1 VIVVF
6 SHAHP
11 SISKGGAEV
20 SAYTLYLGL
29 RRLGVSAAFVAMV
42 PEQEAHRLVLDT
54 PDEHGIAY
62 RPEQYDHLFHHAE
75 PPVFEAARR
84 IVARQRQRPRAL
96 VFHHFLFLGVNSVRR
111 LREAFACPAILVL
124 HEFLAI
130 CHHHGQ
136 MVTHPQ
142 KKLCDGASATRC
154 ATCFPTYAPEEFHL
168 RRTAFA
174 DTLLGMDWLVSP
186 SAFLA
191 QRFADWGARPAQLRV
206 IENGLAGHGQPG
218 HAPHDPASAGTPAR
232 VDARAVVF
240 GYFGQINP
248 FKGVDLILDALDR
261 LARADAG
268 EAPPRIVVRVH
279 GNIVGVSDEFKT
291 ALDKAVKTGWVD
303 FHGPYDNADV
313 LTLMGRCDYVV
324 MASKWWENSPVVIQE
339 AFSARRPILA
349 PGIGGMA
356 EKIPDGVAGRHFRFN
371 DAADLARVLQAC
383 AREAEDGTAAY
394 TFPVPSKA
402 TDMARAYLALL
413 EPLPVPA

>member
-1 VIVVF
+1 MIVVF

-20 SAYTLYLGL
+20 SAYTLFLGL
-29 RRLGVSAAFVAMV
+29 RRLGVPASFVAMV
-42 PEQEAHRLVLDT
+42 PEHEAHRLVLDSA
-54 PDEHGIAY
+54 DEHGLTY
-62 RPEQYDHLFHHAE
+62 RPEHYDHLFHHAE

-84 IVARQRQRPRAL
+84 IVERLRPTAL
-96 VFHHFLFLGVNSVRR
+96 VFHHFLFLGVNTVRR
-111 LREAFACPAILVL
+111 LRDAFGCPAILVL

-136 MVTHPQ
+136 MVTHPH

-154 ATCFPTYAPEEFHL
+154 AGCFPAYAPEEFHL

-174 DTLLGMDWLVSP
+174 DALLGMDWLVSP

-191 QRFADWGARPAQLRV
+191 QRFAAWGARPGQLRV

-218 HAPHDPASAGTPAR
+218 HAPVDPAPAGVPAR
-232 VDARAVVF
+232 ADAHAVVF

-261 LARADAG
+261 LAGPGNG
-268 EAPPRIVVRVH
+268 EASPRIVVRVH
-279 GNIVGVSDEFKT
+279 GNIVGVSDEFK
-291 ALDKAVKTGWVD
+291 ARLDKAVKGGWVD

-313 LTLMGRCDYVV
+313 LTLMGQCDYVV

-356 EKIPDGVAGRHFRFN
+356 EKIPDGVAGRHFKFN

-383 AREAEDGTAAY
+383 AHETENGTSSY
-394 TFPVPSKA
+394 TFPIPSKA

-413 EPLPVPA
+413 EPMPVPA

>member
-1 VIVVF
+1 MIVVF

-29 RRLGVSAAFVAMV
+29 RRLGVPAAFVAMV

-54 PDEHGIAY
+54 PDEHAIAY
-62 RPEQYDHLFHHAE
+62 RAEHYDHLFHHAE

-84 IVARQRQRPRAL
+84 IVEPLRPKAL
-96 VFHHFLFLGVNSVRR
+96 VFHHFLFLGVNTVRR
-111 LREAFACPAILVL
+111 LREGFGCPAILVL

-154 ATCFPTYAPEEFHL
+154 ASCFPAHAPEEFHL
-168 RRTAFA
+168 RRIAFA

-191 QRFADWGARPAQLRV
+191 QRFAAWGARPGQLRV

-218 HAPHDPASAGTPAR
+218 HAPADAAPAR
-232 VDARAVVF
+232 ADARAVVF

-248 FKGVDLILDALDR
+248 FKGVDLILDALER
-261 LARADAG
+261 LGKPDDA
-268 EAPPRIVVRVH
+268 ESPRIVVRVH
-279 GNIVGVSDEFKT
+279 GNIVGVSDEFKA
-291 ALDKAVKTGWVD
+291 ALDKAVKAGRVD

-313 LTLMGRCDYVV
+313 LALMGRCDYVV

-339 AFSARRPILA
+339 AFSARRPLLA

-371 DAADLARVLQAC
+371 DAADLARVLRAC
-383 AREAEDGTAAY
+383 ARETADGTAAY